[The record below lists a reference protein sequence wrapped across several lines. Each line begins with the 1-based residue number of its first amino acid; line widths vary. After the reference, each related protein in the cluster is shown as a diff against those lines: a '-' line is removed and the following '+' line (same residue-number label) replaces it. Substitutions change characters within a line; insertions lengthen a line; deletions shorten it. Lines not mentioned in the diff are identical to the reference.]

1 MDIFKVHMLNQKGV
15 EKAERIKMA
24 FEKCV
29 MDIELQARDGDE
41 RCLAIF
47 KTKMEEA
54 CFYAKKAMASD
65 SKNHKKE
72 NE

>member
-1 MDIFKVHMLNQKGV
+1 MDIFKVHMLNQKGI
-15 EKAERIKMA
+15 EKAERIRMA

-29 MDIELQARDGDE
+29 MDVNLQAKGGDE
-41 RCLAIF
+41 RCLALF

-65 SKNHKKE
+65 PINHKKD